1 MFLERLRV
9 FAIVSAALAMTV
21 SASAQT
27 APPPP
32 HIPLQKTIGAAKPE
46 VVPSKAKSF
55 PGSMFARFRICIVS
69 HAKRTLT

>member
-9 FAIVSAALAMTV
+9 LTIVRAALA

-32 HIPLQKTIGAAKPE
+32 HVPLQKTIGAAKPE
-46 VVPSKAKSF
+46 VVPSNANSL
-55 PGSMFARFRICIVS
+55 PGSMFARFRNCIVS
-69 HAKRTLT
+69 PGTRTLT